1 MSKTQDKRKQRA
13 EEQARFLAERHSMN
27 LLMFEQ
33 NLEAG
38 IALYEAN
45 KDKLTPEEIE
55 TLEAQIKQNRELIDR
70 LKNV

>member
-13 EEQARFLAERHSMN
+13 EETARFLAERHAMN